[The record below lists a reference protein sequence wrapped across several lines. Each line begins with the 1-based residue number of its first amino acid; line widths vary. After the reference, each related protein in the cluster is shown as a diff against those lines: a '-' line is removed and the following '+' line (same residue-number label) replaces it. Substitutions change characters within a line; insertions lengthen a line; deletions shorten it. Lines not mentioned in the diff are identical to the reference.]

1 MVGCVCAS
9 VFLNKKRHYDTSFLF
24 IAYYCYYYYM
34 NIPLIERRQIENEM
48 IFRRVN
54 EKIGDSLDSID
65 AMHIE
70 DDNPHLIRDDDYTLH
85 FKCECS
91 DEDCDARIP
100 IKLTVYRKIHENR
113 DAFIIKLK
121 HQVNSIEKVILTEDS
136 YSVVEKN
143 NSTAEPNDT
152 LNKTSI
158 NNS

>member
-1 MVGCVCAS
+1 
-9 VFLNKKRHYDTSFLF
+9 
-24 IAYYCYYYYM
+24 M
-34 NIPLIERRQIENEM
+34 NMPLSERRQIENEM

-54 EKIGDSLDSID
+54 EKVGDDLGSLD

-70 DDNPHLIRDDDYTLH
+70 DNNPHLIREDTELIH

-91 DEDCDARIP
+91 DEDCNARIP
-100 IKLTVYRKIHENR
+100 IKLSAYQKIHENR

-121 HQVNSIEKVILTEDS
+121 HQVQEIEKVIMTGDH

-143 NSTAEPNDT
+143 NSTAEPGDT
-152 LNKTSI
+152 LNITSI